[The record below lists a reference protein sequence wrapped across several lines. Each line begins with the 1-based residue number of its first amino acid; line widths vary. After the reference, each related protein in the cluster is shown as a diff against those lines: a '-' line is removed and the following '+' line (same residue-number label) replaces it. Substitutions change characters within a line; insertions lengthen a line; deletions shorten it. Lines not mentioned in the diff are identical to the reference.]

1 MLQIHTIAVCGAG
14 TMGTGIAQTLLC
26 SGFKTIVYELND
38 VVAQKS
44 HSTLFGLL
52 KNLVEK
58 NRITAQ
64 QLSFAEN
71 NVLYTNKIEDVKAD
85 VVIEA
90 IIENL
95 EAKINLFSSL
105 IKINGEHTIY
115 ATNTSSISINTIA
128 AALGNN
134 ESVVGLHFFNPA
146 PIMKLVEVIKSNYTS
161 QLVINTMLQLC
172 KQLCKTPVLCNDAP
186 GFIVNRVARHYYLEA
201 MNLVEN
207 GKATIE
213 EMDAVLEANGFKMGP
228 FKLMDL
234 IGLDINYGVS
244 KIVYND
250 LDSPAR
256 LQPSNLQ
263 AKKVAEGKLGKKT
276 GEGFYTY

>member
-26 SGFKTIVYELND
+26 SGFKTIVYELNH

-44 HSTLFGLL
+44 HSTLFDSL

-207 GKATIE
+207 GEATIE

-250 LDSPAR
+250 LNSPAR